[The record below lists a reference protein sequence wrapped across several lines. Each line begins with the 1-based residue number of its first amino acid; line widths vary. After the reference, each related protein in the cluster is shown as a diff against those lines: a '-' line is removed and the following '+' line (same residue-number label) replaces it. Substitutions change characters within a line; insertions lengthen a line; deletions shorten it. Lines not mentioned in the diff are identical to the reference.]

1 MGVYNGVYKCLNEYI
16 VFIFVLNLC
25 QFITKINNSCN
36 IFKKLLNYLDIYF
49 NA

>member
-25 QFITKINNSCN
+25 QFITKINNSCRS
-36 IFKKLLNYLDIYF
+36 IGLLIQIDF
-49 NA
+49 